1 MTPIIIPLKINKYN
15 IKKIKFNIPPKND
28 TLLFLDG
35 EGLNTGKKVPIEV
48 PITESPQKMSDLGKI
63 LFVNVVIR
71 TANKAWESKN

>member
-15 IKKIKFNIPPKND
+15 AKKIKFNIPPKND

-48 PITESPQKMSDLGKI
+48 PITESPQQ
-63 LFVNVVIR
+63 NR
-71 TANKAWESKN
+71 TRSNSPSIKYIISGLYTK